1 MGSITTADLR
11 VEGIEGLWVVCQSK
25 QGELVFTYR
34 MASPQW
40 AGQRLVLEKGFS
52 KEERRK

>member
-34 MASPQW
+34 LASPRW
-40 AGQRLVLEKGFS
+40 AGQRLVLEKEFS